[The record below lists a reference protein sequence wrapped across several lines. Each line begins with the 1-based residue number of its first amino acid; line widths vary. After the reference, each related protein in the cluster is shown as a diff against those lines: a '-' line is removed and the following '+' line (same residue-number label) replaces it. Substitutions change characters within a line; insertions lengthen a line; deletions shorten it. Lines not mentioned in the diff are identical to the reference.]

1 MRRGAGNNRAVSTAT
16 VSGLLNAAGTMGGVR
31 ISERIEEGRQERRVL
46 TLAVSEVRVA
56 GGLVA
61 GDALAVNGRAEPAGR
76 ERGEH
81 LPAGHL
87 PPRQDLPAEGTSR
100 VGASDAHDLQ
110 VLPEPMIPGPR
121 PARGLVVDHGRNLV
135 LDPALARTGLRRADQ
150 GHGSRAQ
157 MRDIP

>member
-1 MRRGAGNNRAVSTAT
+1 M
-16 VSGLLNAAGTMGGVR
+16 
-31 ISERIEEGRQERRVL
+31 
-46 TLAVSEVRVA
+46 RVA

-87 PPRQDLPAEGTSR
+87 PPRQSLPAEGTGR

-121 PARGLVVDHGRNLV
+121 PARGLAVDRGRNLV

-150 GHGSRAQ
+150 GQGARAWMGTSRNQLSSRALAQ
-157 MRDIP
+157 AQHASAPGPPSRYRPIKASIQLPD